1 MAEFLKQEQEAL
13 GSLGDDDFAN
23 ELGGGDDANPF
34 GDFDGGAN
42 GAEEEVEDLGNAGDF
57 GDFGGEAVPAA
68 PADDD
73 PYAAFGGSSDMP
85 MGMGS
90 GDSGL
95 AGGMAAMSMSADPDI
110 TNAWKQQQE
119 ERIAEID
126 ANSVKKEAEMRA
138 KAKTDLETF
147 MRTYEEGI
155 KGNKM
160 AGEAST
166 LADAGGNED
175 INSPSWDKISDI
187 CDFKAAKSTNGKE
200 RMKSLLLSLKDEPL
214 SR

>member
-13 GSLGDDDFAN
+13 GTLGDDDFAN

-34 GDFDGGAN
+34 GDFEGNADG
-42 GAEEEVEDLGNAGDF
+42 EEEVEDLGNAGDF
-57 GDFGGEAVPAA
+57 GDFGGEAVPV
-68 PADDD
+68 DGGDD

-90 GDSGL
+90 GGDGL
-95 AGGMAAMSMSADPDI
+95 AGDMASMSMDTAVDPDI

-138 KAKTDLETF
+138 KAKTDLENF
-147 MRTYEEGI
+147 MKTYEEGLE
-155 KGNKM
+155 GNKM
-160 AGEAST
+160 SGEASA

-175 INSPSWDKISDI
+175 INSPSWDRISDI
-187 CDFKAAKSTNGKE
+187 CDFKSAKSVSGKE